1 MLLHI
6 EEGVT
11 INAVAAPDRRRVL
24 AVGCIIKNIV
34 VLEDLHKIL
43 AEADRIVVKDS
54 PRTGAFTLF
63 ESTDKK
69 DLDELWGSLTL
80 EAPAKWFQCMCD
92 GTPALYVYVRGCK
105 RVELTNHHGLSLRC
119 SLWESDVRICDTEKW
134 LSWFDERG
142 MSGPR
147 REVEAMR
154 AQEEQGKRDWDKWLG
169 AMPKAVRPIWS
180 DALGQFGRV
189 DIAPLRAALE
199 SDMPEEGGRILAL
212 LEWFGS
218 GAGPWSGFPS
228 YETAAEKL
236 LLDHSTKA
244 IVTAIESTRLS
255 AAQTEGAARLF
266 AGWSFL
272 TQRPEDKRDLP
283 DSLKKVLSTNRRSGS
298 W

>member
-1 MLLHI
+1 
-6 EEGVT
+6 VT
-11 INAVAAPDRRRVL
+11 PQ
-24 AVGCIIKNIV
+24 KTV
-34 VLEDLHKIL
+34 VPEDLRKIL
-43 AEADRIVVKDS
+43 ANADKIVVRAS
-54 PRTGAFTLF
+54 PTRSSTILF

-69 DLDELWGSLTL
+69 DLEDLWRSLAL
-80 EAPAKWFQCMCD
+80 EPPAEWFHCMCD
-92 GTPALYVYVRGCK
+92 GTPAIYVYERGYK
-105 RVELTNHHGLSLRC
+105 RVELTNHHGLSIRC

-134 LSWFDERG
+134 LSWFDKRG

-154 AQEEQGKRDWDKWLG
+154 AREEQGKRDWDKWLG

-189 DIAPLRAALE
+189 DIAPLRVALE

-244 IVTAIESTRLS
+244 IVTAIESTRLN

-266 AGWSFL
+266 AGWSFGK
-272 TQRPEDKRDLP
+272 QRPEDLKDLP
-283 DSLKKVLSTNRRSGS
+283 DSLKKVLSANRRSRS